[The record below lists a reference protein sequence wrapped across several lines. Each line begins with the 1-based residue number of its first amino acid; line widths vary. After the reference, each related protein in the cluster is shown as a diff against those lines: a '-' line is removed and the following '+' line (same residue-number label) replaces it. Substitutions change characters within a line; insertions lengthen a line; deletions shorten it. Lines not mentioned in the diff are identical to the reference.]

1 MNLFVLRTWLGARL
15 HVGEHDSRGANLV
28 EYILLVAFIAL
39 IVLVAVQALGGKIGD
54 KFGDAKTQLDSTP
67 TTTP

>member
-39 IVLVAVQALGGKIGD
+39 IVLVAVKALGGKVSS
-54 KFGDAKTQLDSTP
+54 KFDDASTQLGPSA
-67 TTTP
+67 TTP